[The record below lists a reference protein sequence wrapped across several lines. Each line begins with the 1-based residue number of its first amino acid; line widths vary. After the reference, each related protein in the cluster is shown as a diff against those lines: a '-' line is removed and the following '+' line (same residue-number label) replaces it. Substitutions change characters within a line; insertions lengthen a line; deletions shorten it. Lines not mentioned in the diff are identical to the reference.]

1 MIQAGSRTPS
11 LSVPLAV
18 VVSSPAYLQA
28 GDETMAVVATTV
40 VEYKLVLALSWIK
53 RLAGKSEIIVTIVRV
68 VASCWKTVASV
79 KPCVV
84 QHTK

>member
-1 MIQAGSRTPS
+1 
-11 LSVPLAV
+11 
-18 VVSSPAYLQA
+18 
-28 GDETMAVVATTV
+28 MAVVATTV

-79 KPCVV
+79 QPCVV